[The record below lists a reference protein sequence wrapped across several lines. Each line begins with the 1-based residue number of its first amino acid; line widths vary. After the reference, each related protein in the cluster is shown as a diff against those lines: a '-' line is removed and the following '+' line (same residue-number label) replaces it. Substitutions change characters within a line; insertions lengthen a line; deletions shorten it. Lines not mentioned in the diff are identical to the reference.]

1 MRSTNYTSVRFNFL
15 WQWLIMILVMATSLA
30 LVAQDSPKLN
40 QLVQALESTE
50 PMQRLQAR
58 INLRN
63 YLENSDDNQRAE
75 LLQTLITG
83 LPSCSQLIK
92 NGICSTLDALKLF
105 WTTTHQDEAEKVLY
119 TLYQQET
126 EQALKA
132 LLDRAL
138 MRAKGLYR
146 DAMEDYNNDK
156 VDPSVEV
163 KFRRVYETYPKS
175 TYAPKAH
182 FFLGQYYIRSL
193 AILRKRN
200 PPVQPE
206 EYLNKANQVFQD
218 LLDKSRTDYQPP
230 LEHLLDA
237 HYFRALNF
245 VQLNQVNDAIKELKD
260 IQTQPTATDNKIY
273 IYQFFYSN
281 LLADQPDHPLLSEK
295 DIIDKFLDG
304 PELARYTQQYLETNQ
319 NKNFKKV
326 ANLRDFSNYLLNR
339 YGNSEP

>member
-1 MRSTNYTSVRFNFL
+1 MRNPHYTLIRFNCFF
-15 WQWLIMILVMATSLA
+15 WQWLLIVLVMAISFA
-30 LVAQDSPKLN
+30 LVAQDSPQLN

-50 PMQRLQAR
+50 PLQRLQAR
-58 INLRN
+58 IDLKN

-83 LPSCSQLIK
+83 LPSRSPLIK

-105 WTTTHQDEAEKVLY
+105 WRATRQDEVEQVLY

-126 EQALKA
+126 DEALKA
-132 LLDRAL
+132 LLDQTL

-146 DAMEDYNNDK
+146 DAMEDFNNDK
-156 VDPSVEV
+156 VDPSVEA

-175 TYAPKAH
+175 TYAPRAH
-182 FFLGQYYIRSL
+182 FFLGQYHLRSL
-193 AILRKRN
+193 AILKERN
-200 PPVQPE
+200 QPTQPE

-218 LLDKSRTDYQPP
+218 LLDKSKTVYEPP

-260 IQTQPTATDNKIY
+260 IQTQPTADEKIY

-281 LLADQPDHPLLSEK
+281 LLANQPDHPLLLK
-295 DIIDKFLDG
+295 TDIIDKFIDST
-304 PELARYTQQYLETNQ
+304 ELARYTQQYLEINQ
-319 NKNFKKV
+319 NKNFKEV
-326 ANLRDFSNYLLNR
+326 ANLRDFSTHLQKR
-339 YGNSEP
+339 YKEK

>member
-1 MRSTNYTSVRFNFL
+1 
-15 WQWLIMILVMATSLA
+15 MATSSA
-30 LVAQDSPKLN
+30 LVAQDSLKLN

-58 INLRN
+58 IDLKN
-63 YLENSDDNQRAE
+63 YLENSDEPMRAE

-83 LPSCSQLIK
+83 LPSRSQSIQS
-92 NGICSTLDALKLF
+92 GICSTLDALKLF
-105 WTTTHQDEAEKVLY
+105 WTATHQDEVEKVLY

-126 EQALKA
+126 DEALKA

-146 DAMEDYNNDK
+146 DAMEDYDNDK
-156 VDPSVEV
+156 VEPSVEA
-163 KFRRVYETYPKS
+163 KFRRVYEAYPKS
-175 TYAPKAH
+175 TYAPKAR
-182 FFLGQYYIRSL
+182 FFLGQYYLRSL
-193 AILRKRN
+193 AILKKRN
-200 PPVQPE
+200 QPVQPE

-218 LLDKSRTDYQPP
+218 LLDNRGTFFHKPP

-245 VQLNQVNDAIKELKD
+245 VQLNQLNDALKELKD
-260 IQTQPTATDNKIY
+260 IQTQPAADEKIY

-281 LLADQPDHPLLSEK
+281 LLADLPDRSLLLNEE
-295 DIIDKFLDG
+295 IIDKFLDG

-319 NKNFKKV
+319 NKNFKEV
-326 ANLRDFSNYLLNR
+326 DNLRDFSNYLLNR
-339 YGNSEP
+339 YRNK

>member
-1 MRSTNYTSVRFNFL
+1 MRNPHYTLVRFNFF
-15 WQWLIMILVMATSLA
+15 WQWLIMVLVMTISST
-30 LVAQDSPKLN
+30 LVAQDALKLN

-58 INLRN
+58 IDLKN

-75 LLQTLITG
+75 LLQTLITA
-83 LPSCSQLIK
+83 LPSHNQLIK

-105 WTTTHQDEAEKVLY
+105 WIATRQDEVEQVLY

-126 EQALKA
+126 DEALKA

-146 DAMEDYNNDK
+146 DAMEDFNNDK
-156 VDPSVEV
+156 VDPSVEA

-182 FFLGQYYIRSL
+182 FFLGQYYLRSL
-193 AILRKRN
+193 AILKERN
-200 PPVQPE
+200 QPTQPE

-218 LLDKSRTDYQPP
+218 LLDKSKTVYEPP

-245 VQLNQVNDAIKELKD
+245 VQLNQVNDALKELKD
-260 IQTQPTATDNKIY
+260 IQTQPPADEKIY

-281 LLADQPDHPLLSEK
+281 LLADQPSHSLLLK
-295 DIIDKFLDG
+295 TDIIDKFLDST
-304 PELARYTQQYLETNQ
+304 ELARYTQQYLETNQ
-319 NKNFKKV
+319 NKNFKEV
-326 ANLRDFSNYLLNR
+326 ANLRDFSAYLQKR
-339 YGNSEP
+339 YKEK

>member
-1 MRSTNYTSVRFNFL
+1 MRNTHYTLVRFNFF
-15 WQWLIMILVMATSLA
+15 WQWLITVLVMTISST
-30 LVAQDSPKLN
+30 LVAQDALKLN

-58 INLRN
+58 IDLKN
-63 YLENSDDNQRAE
+63 YLETSDDNQRAE
-75 LLQTLITG
+75 LLQTLITS
-83 LPSCSQLIK
+83 LPSRSPLIK

-105 WTTTHQDEAEKVLY
+105 WTATRQDETEQVLY
-119 TLYQQET
+119 KLYQQEPD
-126 EQALKA
+126 EALKA

-156 VDPSVEV
+156 VDPSVEA

-182 FFLGQYYIRSL
+182 FFLSQYYLRSL
-193 AILRKRN
+193 AILKKRN
-200 PPVQPE
+200 QSIQSE
-206 EYLNKANQVFQD
+206 EYLKKANQVLQD
-218 LLDKSRTDYQPP
+218 LLDKNRTVYEPP
-230 LEHLLDA
+230 LEHLFDA

-260 IQTQPTATDNKIY
+260 IQTQPTADEKIY

-281 LLADQPDHPLLSEK
+281 LLADQPDHPLLLK
-295 DIIDKFLDG
+295 TDIIDKFLDST
-304 PELARYTQQYLETNQ
+304 ELAQYTQQYLETNQ
-319 NKNFKKV
+319 NKNFKEV
-326 ANLRDFSNYLLNR
+326 ANLRDFSAHLQKR
-339 YGNSEP
+339 YKEK